1 MSQYATSPQGEDW
14 LGLSRLAAV
23 LAEHRTP
30 AHLADQPVADRE
42 VVDRFNRTLEILAL
56 VEENANPLREHALH
70 ATEHDALRLASDLR
84 RLANRLQTVGD
95 FLAHASVGVLEL
107 EDQLLFELDE
117 RFRRQSSGGLAR
129 DWVDSRSRLQRA
141 AAGG

>member
-30 AHLADQPVADRE
+30 AHLADQPIADRE

-56 VEENANPLREHALH
+56 VEEHATPLRQHARQ
-70 ATEHDALRLASDLR
+70 ASEHDALRLASDLR
-84 RLANRLQTVGD
+84 RLANRLQSVGD
-95 FLAHASVGVLEL
+95 FLARASDSVLEL
-107 EDQLLFELDE
+107 EDQLLLELDE
-117 RFRRQSSGGLAR
+117 RFRQQSSSDPA
-129 DWVDSRSRLQRA
+129 W
-141 AAGG
+141 AGAGTRTRFPLLVAGA